1 MIDPEVLRHSGLDP
15 ERYRGFAAGFG
26 LDRFAMLKYGIDD
39 ILLMYQGDTR
49 FLAQFR

>member
-1 MIDPEVLRHSGLDP
+1 MIDPNVLRNAGLDP
-15 ERYRGFAAGFG
+15 ARFQGFAAGFG

-49 FLAQFR
+49 FLGQFR